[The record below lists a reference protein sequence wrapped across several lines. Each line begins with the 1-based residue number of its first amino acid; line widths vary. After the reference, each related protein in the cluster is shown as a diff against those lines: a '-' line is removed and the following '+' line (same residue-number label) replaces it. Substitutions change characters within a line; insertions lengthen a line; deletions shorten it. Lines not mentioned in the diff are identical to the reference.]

1 MNVAQKLLNAPKGA
15 KLYSP
20 LFGEVTLVKVDS
32 VEAWRDTKVGIEVS
46 VVNRNTTRAF
56 LNDGRYYDY
65 KDSECLLFPSRD
77 IRDWSLV
84 KAFREDLSKGTL
96 CLVSD
101 ATEFISCGKVC
112 PIYGSIRYYR
122 GEGTCSGSMEEG
134 DTPFHWKHI
143 IPLSKIDFYNL
154 VYKGEDDYGKHT
166 N

>member
-1 MNVAQKLLNAPKGA
+1 MNAPKGA

-56 LNDGRYYDY
+56 LKMMAGTMTI

-84 KAFREDLSKGTL
+84 KKPLERI
-96 CLVSD
+96 CL
-101 ATEFISCGKVC
+101 KVL
-112 PIYGSIRYYR
+112 YA
-122 GEGTCSGSMEEG
+122 
-134 DTPFHWKHI
+134 
-143 IPLSKIDFYNL
+143 L
-154 VYKGEDDYGKHT
+154 
-166 N
+166 

>member
-1 MNVAQKLLNAPKGA
+1 MCEIDIVEKLKDAPVGTELYCTILGKV
-15 KLYSP
+15 KLVHVDLSRKDYP
-20 LFGEVTLVKVDS
+20 IKVKIEVTLVKVDS
-32 VEAWRDTKVGIEVS
+32 SYAWKDTNVGIEVS

-84 KAFREDLSKGTL
+84 KGFREDLHRGTL

-101 ATEFISCGKVC
+101 SKEFISCGKMC

-122 GEGTCSGSMEEG
+122 GDGTCSASMEEG
-134 DTPFHWKHI
+134 DT
-143 IPLSKIDFYNL
+143 SFY
-154 VYKGEDDYGKHT
+154 
-166 N
+166 